1 MRFIDL
7 KRRSDHSYWMII
19 VLVITLS
26 TFLVSASEAQV
37 NNFNDLTNVKSSQI
51 SDTQL
56 KSIIKRGEAEGLT
69 PSQAIEVA
77 QQRGL
82 SPSEASL
89 LMRRVREMKSLEDNE
104 SDSKIKSYRSSLDIS
119 DSIPADFFID
129 FNEGKEEEIEGP
141 IIFGSQLFSN
151 KQLSFEPSMNIPTP
165 VNYVLGAGDEIVVD
179 IWGASTNLYQL
190 QVSPEGTIIIDN
202 IGPIYV
208 HGLTLDEGE
217 KRIIAKLKQL
227 YRGLRPGETG
237 QDTYARVSLGR
248 VRSIQVTVLG
258 EVTNPGNYMVS
269 SLTTVFNALYRA
281 DGLNDV
287 GSYRK
292 IEVIRDNKVVSTLD
306 IYDFLLTGDQ
316 KDNIRLNDQ
325 DVVRVGVYEKR
336 VEIDGE
342 IKRPGLYEVVEGE
355 KLSDLI
361 KNSGSFTN
369 NAYARQLTIK
379 RKTEIE
385 QKIVRVDKEDFST
398 FDIFD
403 GDVIDVGSLLTRFE
417 NRVIIEGAVWRPGE
431 YSLGDGLTLSK
442 LIERAEGL
450 KPEAFRS
457 RGLIYRL
464 SDIHDF
470 YVEAFNLNEVFQ
482 DPSTYD
488 IELQYEDSVVIRS
501 IYEMR
506 EEMEVKLNGQIQ
518 NPGSY
523 KYKDNMTLGDLILA
537 GNGFKA
543 SASEARIEVYRR
555 VVGDAASKVRGA
567 AMAESFLFTVSRD
580 LVLEGGAKDF
590 RLQPFDQVYVR
601 RRPDYQEQRSVRIE
615 GEVLYPGEYV
625 LRSRNER
632 ISDLVERAG
641 GVTTEA
647 YVKGST
653 LERQAKQLE
662 RVDIALEGS
671 RDEIV
676 ELKKKNVNH
685 IGIDMERVLK
695 SPGGEDDIFLREGD
709 LITVPLKLETVA
721 VDGAVL
727 RSSEIRYIPGKSL
740 KYYISNSGGYS
751 ENARKKSAYVIYANG
766 DVSTRKGFLFFRT
779 SPRITPG
786 AEIIVPEK
794 VLQERMSSG
803 ERITILTS
811 VVSMAA
817 VVATAITRF

>member
-1 MRFIDL
+1 MKFIDL
-7 KRRSDHSYWMII
+7 KQRSAHSFWMFIMLII
-19 VLVITLS
+19 SLS
-26 TFLVSASEAQV
+26 TFVASEVEAQV
-37 NNFNDLTNVKSSQI
+37 NNLKDLTNVKSSQI

-69 PSQAIEVA
+69 ANQAIEMA

-82 SPSEASL
+82 SPNEAAL
-89 LMRRVREMKSLEDNE
+89 LMRRVRELPSSERDEYETSKSVL
-104 SDSKIKSYRSSLDIS
+104 RTPLDIS
-119 DSIPADFFID
+119 DSLTTVFF
-129 FNEGKEEEIEGP
+129 EEAEEEPKGP
-141 IIFGSQLFSN
+141 IIFGSHLFSN
-151 KQLSFEPSMNIPTP
+151 AQLNFEPSMNIPTP

-190 QVSPEGTIIIDN
+190 VVSAEGTVMIDN
-202 IGPIYV
+202 VGPVYV
-208 HGLTLDEGE
+208 HGLTLEEGE
-217 KRIIAKLKQL
+217 KRIVAKLKQL
-227 YRGLRPGETG
+227 YRGLRPGEAG
-237 QDTYARVSLGR
+237 QDTFVRVSLGR
-248 VRSIQVTVLG
+248 VRTIQVTVLG
-258 EVTNPGNYMVS
+258 EVINPGNYMVS

-281 DGLNDV
+281 GGLNDV

-292 IEVIRDNKVVSTLD
+292 IEIIRDNKIVSTLD

-342 IKRPGLYEVVEGE
+342 IKRPGLYEVVDGE

-369 NAYARQLTIK
+369 NAYSRQLTVK

-385 QKIVRVDKEDFST
+385 QKIVRVDKKNFST
-398 FDIFD
+398 FDIYD
-403 GDVIDVGSLLTRFE
+403 GDVIDVGSLLTRYE

-431 YSLGDGLTLSK
+431 YSLSEGLTLSQ
-442 LIERAEGL
+442 LIHKAEGV

-470 YVEAFNLNEVFQ
+470 YVEAFNLNEVLQ
-482 DPSTYD
+482 DPDKYD
-488 IELQYEDSVVIRS
+488 ITLQYEDSIVIRN

-506 EEMEVKLNGQIQ
+506 EEMDVKLNGQIQ

-523 KYKDNMTLGDLILA
+523 DYKDNMTLGDLILA

-555 VVGDAASKVRGA
+555 VDGDIASEERSA
-567 AMAESFLFTVSRD
+567 SMAESFLFTVSRD

-632 ISDLVERAG
+632 ISDLVARAG
-641 GVTTEA
+641 GVTSEA

-662 RVDIALEGS
+662 RVDFVLEGS

-676 ELKKKNVNH
+676 ELTKSNVNH
-685 IGIDMERVLK
+685 IGIAMEKVLK
-695 SPGGEDDIFLREGD
+695 SPGSEEDIFLREGD
-709 LITVPLKLETVA
+709 LVKVPLKLQTVA

-727 RSSEIRYIPGKSL
+727 RNSEIRYISGKSL
-740 KYYISNSGGYS
+740 KYYISSSGGYS

-786 AEIIVPEK
+786 AEIIVPAK
-794 VLQERMSSG
+794 VVQERLSSG
-803 ERITILTS
+803 ERISILAS
-811 VVSMAA
+811 IVSMAA
-817 VVATAITRF
+817 VVTTAITRF